1 MRMAACFKPMN
12 VSNSSSIRD
21 IGENRSF
28 HYIEEL
34 NFSCNINNDKLL
46 DIIRFTFTK
55 KGEYSAFGFNN
66 KNKEFWAKKIIKE
79 KCLLHFTLN
88 VNFIDLEISNIV
100 ITPLVANEKEL
111 SSLLIS
117 ISNILCLHQK

>member
-1 MRMAACFKPMN
+1 MAVCFNPMN
-12 VSNSSSIRD
+12 VSNSSSIRA

-28 HYIEEL
+28 HYIQEL

-66 KNKEFWAKKIIKE
+66 KNKEFWAKKIKKE

-88 VNFIDLEISNIV
+88 VKFVALEISNIV

-111 SSLLIS
+111 SALLTS